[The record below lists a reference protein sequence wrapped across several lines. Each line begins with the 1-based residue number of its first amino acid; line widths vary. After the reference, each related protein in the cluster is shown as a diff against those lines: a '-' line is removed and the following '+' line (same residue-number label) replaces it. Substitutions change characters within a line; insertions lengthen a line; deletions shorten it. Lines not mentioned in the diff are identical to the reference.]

1 MKRVRRG
8 LTLLVIVAVAAGAA
22 VFAQP
27 PKEASSAEGKALPPL
42 AWTMPAKYVTNT
54 EAFLFGRFN
63 PRRSRTVIQ
72 FQYGPTK
79 SYGHVT
85 PPYPEEEWFGYEVNV
100 EEEIAE
106 ELCPGTRYH
115 FRVVAKSKVGT
126 TYGNDRTFKTRG
138 KARRHPRN
146 CA

>member
-8 LTLLVIVAVAAGAA
+8 LTLLVVVAVAAGAA

-27 PKEASSAEGKALPPL
+27 PKEASSAEGKAMLPL

-63 PRRSRTVIQ
+63 PRGSRTVIQ

-79 SYGHVT
+79 SYGHVHPGFAPKALST
-85 PPYPEEEWFGYEVNV
+85 MLRGVGLDVQSAAITSRERKKPHFEVVSAFARKPP
-100 EEEIAE
+100 
-106 ELCPGTRYH
+106 
-115 FRVVAKSKVGT
+115 
-126 TYGNDRTFKTRG
+126 
-138 KARRHPRN
+138 ARSN
-146 CA
+146 